1 MYRYTS
7 KTPDENFNTYDNAL
21 NVINKITNG
30 EIKLSEAKN
39 NQIKLKLVLGKIKK
53 ENNKQIL
60 KEQKSIWYNIKM
72 LYKAR
77 KNAIDFHDD
86 YSLMVSKAK
95 NKTKNKASGKGLKII
110 NPKQLLQRLPIAL
123 AQVKAGN
130 NSESL

>member
-53 ENNKQIL
+53 ENNKKIL
-60 KEQKSIWYNIKM
+60 KEQKSIWYNIKI

-123 AQVKAGN
+123 AQVKTGN
-130 NSESL
+130 SSESL

>member
-130 NSESL
+130 SSESL

>member
-53 ENNKQIL
+53 ENNKKIL
-60 KEQKSIWYNIKM
+60 KEQKSIWYNIKI

-123 AQVKAGN
+123 VQVKAGN
-130 NSESL
+130 SSESL

>member
-30 EIKLSEAKN
+30 KIKLSEAKN

-53 ENNKQIL
+53 ENNKKIL
-60 KEQKSIWYNIKM
+60 KEQKSIWYNINM

-110 NPKQLLQRLPIAL
+110 NPKQLRQRLPIAL